1 MAPDDQDILGFST
14 TMIENKHS
22 AFIEFSGNQNP
33 FDHSENVKSLVYFD
47 KQTLS
52 FQDQQVLEQKKN

>member
-1 MAPDDQDILGFST
+1 
-14 TMIENKHS
+14 MIENKHS